1 MDSFWQ
7 ILGNFGFQHL
17 VMLALNQYVYKLD
30 ATQIKMNVSY
40 LIYEPLRQAALD
52 AAAWGI

>member
-1 MDSFWQ
+1 
-7 ILGNFGFQHL
+7 
-17 VMLALNQYVYKLD
+17 MLALNQYVYKLD